1 MNKYIAKTFAGLEQL
16 LAQELTDI
24 GASNIEILTR
34 AVAFEA
40 EDALL
45 YKANMCLRTALRI
58 IHPILEEKV
67 QTVEDLY
74 KMAKAINWTRFFT
87 EKQTI
92 AVHSVVDRNPNF
104 NNTMIAS
111 LKAKDA
117 IVDQF
122 RDLKGSRPSVDKE
135 NPDIRIDVHIF
146 KDRCTLS
153 IDTSGD
159 ALHKRGYRQ
168 TTHPAPLNEIT
179 AAALVMWSGWDCQ
192 NQTFLDLMCG
202 SGTILAEA
210 ALIAAQAAPNLNR
223 ENFGFQRWKNYD
235 AKLHE
240 KMWVELRQKVNMDNI
255 AKIIGCDIDK
265 RAINDARQHISNAG
279 IDELVRLSVAD
290 AFQKDFSAE
299 TPGTLIFNPPYGER
313 LSLGDQQNET
323 AFYKQ
328 IGDMLKQRFKGWTAW
343 ILGGNQEAMKRV
355 GLKATSKQIVFNGS
369 IECVFAK
376 YELY

>member
-16 LAQELTDI
+16 LAQELHDI
-24 GASNIEILTR
+24 GASDIQILTR

-40 EDALL
+40 DDALL

-58 IHPILEEKV
+58 IHPILEEQV

-74 KMAKAINWTRFFT
+74 KMAKSINWTRFFT

-122 RDLKGSRPSVDKE
+122 RDLKGSRPSVDKD

-168 TTHPAPLNEIT
+168 TNHQAPLNEIT
-179 AAALVMWSGWDCQ
+179 AAALVMWSDWDYN
-192 NQTFLDLMCG
+192 NQTFLDIMCG

-210 ALIAAQAAPNLNR
+210 ALIATQAAPNLNR
-223 ENFGFQRWKNYD
+223 ETFGFQRWKNYD

-265 RAINDARQHISNAG
+265 RAINDARQNIANAG

-290 AFQKDFSAE
+290 AFQKDFSTE
-299 TPGTLIFNPPYGER
+299 TAGTLIFNPPYGQR
-313 LSLGDQQNET
+313 LSLGDAQDET

-328 IGDMLKQRFKGWTAW
+328 IGDLLKQRFKGWSAW
-343 ILGGNQEAMKRV
+343 ILGGNPEAMKRV
-355 GLKATSKQIVFNGS
+355 GLKAARKQTVYNGS